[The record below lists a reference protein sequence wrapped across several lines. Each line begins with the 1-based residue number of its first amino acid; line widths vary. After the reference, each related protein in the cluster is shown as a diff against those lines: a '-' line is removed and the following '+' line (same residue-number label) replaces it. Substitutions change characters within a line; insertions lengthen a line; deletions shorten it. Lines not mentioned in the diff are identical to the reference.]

1 MQGAFCLYLTTVSDL
16 LEIAWSN
23 NLFLL
28 EAGVGIYAI
37 AVNFIDLVFEV
48 NAGGWVA
55 DVVFLDFFLILVMI
69 VLFLILIWPLT
80 IHLFEE

>member
-16 LEIAWSN
+16 LKIAWSN
-23 NLFLL
+23 DLLLL

-37 AVNFIDLVFEV
+37 AVNLIDLVFEV

-55 DVVFLDFFLILVMI
+55 DVVFLDFFFIFLMI
-69 VLFLILIWPLT
+69 LFLILIWPLT
-80 IHLFEE
+80 INLLEE